1 MNQVSWTYPD
11 RIPLRQT
18 PDTEMKKIDVV
29 NKYVFSKEDKK
40 LETNKSSIHFP
51 PFHCLSDRFSDF
63 LPKLCVSSHFSSL
76 LLG

>member
-29 NKYVFSKEDKK
+29 NKYVFSKKDKK

-51 PFHCLSDRFSDF
+51 TPSLSQ
-63 LPKLCVSSHFSSL
+63 
-76 LLG
+76 